1 MSAKAGWAALVAGL
15 NAPRYTDL
23 ENAPGGAEVERQ
35 LTRNDR
41 VVEAR

>member
-23 ENAPGGAEVERQ
+23 ENALAPSP
-35 LTRNDR
+35 
-41 VVEAR
+41 